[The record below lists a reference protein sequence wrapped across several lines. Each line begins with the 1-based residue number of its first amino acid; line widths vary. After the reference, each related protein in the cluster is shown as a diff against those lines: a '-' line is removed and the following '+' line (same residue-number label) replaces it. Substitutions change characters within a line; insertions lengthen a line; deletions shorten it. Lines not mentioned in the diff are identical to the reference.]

1 MLNTVIVE
9 DNVLTAELIS
19 GILETCCPQVEI
31 KGVAHTVVSAVQ
43 MIKEKS
49 PNLVLFDVNLPKGT
63 SFDILNQLEHINF
76 KIIFITSFDKYAIK
90 AIKLSALDYLLKPV
104 DANELTK
111 AIKKAEEVI
120 SSENTRIQ
128 INALSKNFNTTK
140 KVFEKLVL
148 KTQESVYIVDIKYII
163 RCESGG
169 SYTFFYLNS
178 GKKITVSKL
187 LKEYDELLHDQGFVR
202 VHQSHLINVNYI
214 ERFDRKDGGLLIM
227 QDGTK
232 VPVSYRKKD
241 ELFEIFDNL

>member
-1 MLNTVIVE
+1 MLKVVIVE

-31 KGVAHTVVSAVQ
+31 KGVAHTVVSAIEV
-43 MIKEKS
+43 IKEKS
-49 PNLVLFDVNLPKGT
+49 PDIVLFDINLPKGT
-63 SFDILNQLEHINF
+63 SFDILNQLDHVNF
-76 KIIFITSFDKYAIK
+76 KIIFVTSYDKYAIK

-104 DANELTK
+104 NPQELTQ
-111 AIKKAEEVI
+111 AIEKAEEII
-120 SSENTRIQ
+120 SNENIRIQ
-128 INALSKNFNTTK
+128 INALKNNFDNK
-140 KVFEKLVL
+140 KKEFEKVVL
-148 KTQESVYIVDIKYII
+148 KTQESVYLINIKDII

-187 LKEYDELLHDQGFVR
+187 LKEYDELLHEQGFVR
-202 VHQSHLINVNYI
+202 VHQSHLININYI

-241 ELFEIFDNL
+241 ELFEIFDNI